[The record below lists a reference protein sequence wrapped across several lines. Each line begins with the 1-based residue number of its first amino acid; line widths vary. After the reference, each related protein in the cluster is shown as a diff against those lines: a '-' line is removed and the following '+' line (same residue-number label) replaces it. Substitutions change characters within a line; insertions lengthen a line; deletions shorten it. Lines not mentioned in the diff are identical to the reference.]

1 MRKFAVL
8 LAMALVAT
16 VGVGVVAAPNG
27 AQALESDTVVANA
40 SSSWQTN
47 GTVWSLAYV
56 GGAVYLGGDFTSVR
70 PPGAALGTGEVA
82 RNHIAAFDAQ
92 TGALLPFSHDLDDR
106 PMIMAPSADGSTL
119 YVGGDFATVDGTS
132 RSRLAAFDTAT
143 GNLTSWAPRV
153 NGTIRGIA
161 LKGAAIYLGGTFS
174 AINGQARTN
183 LGEVSATGSGS
194 PLPWAPTADSTVFR
208 VAVAPDGS
216 RVFAG
221 GYFSDLNG
229 VARRGTGA
237 LDPDTGATL
246 PWATASFLPP
256 HSGSCTSDIRDIRVD
271 SSNVYFAA
279 EGTGGGCFDGTFA
292 ASQSDGALV
301 WRNDCLGATQA
312 VEIIGN
318 WLYKGSHAHNC
329 SAAGAFGEQPQSG
342 RRHLLVEKLSD
353 GTLGP
358 WYPNT
363 SGNPLGPRAF
373 ATDGTRLFVGGDF
386 LNVNNRAQQ
395 GFTRFG
401 GPPDLTRPRQPKLP
415 AASSIEPGQVRLS
428 WQATTDDDDE
438 TLVYR
443 VFRDGS
449 STPLWTSPPV
459 RSTFWILPSLSFTDT
474 GLAPGSTHSYKVDAK
489 EANGTNNSFKS
500 DPVSVTVSAVDAP
513 YTTVVGGDAPYFYW
527 RLGESSGTVAAD
539 SSGSSRTGNYRGTV
553 TFGQAGAI
561 AGDPDTAVQLQT
573 TPLNNE
579 FVTTSST
586 TAVAGPN
593 ALSLELWFKT
603 TTSGGKLIG
612 FGNSRTGT
620 SSSYDR
626 HIYMTNDGR
635 LVFGAWTGSAATVTS
650 AGSYNDGGYHHV
662 VGTLGGGGMALYV
675 DGTLVGTNP
684 NTIAQAYSGFWRVGG
699 DNLSGWPDQ
708 PSSGYFNG
716 TVDEA
721 AVYSTALT
729 AGQVSDHF
737 THNHG

>member
-312 VEIIGN
+312 VEIIGK
-318 WLYKGSHAHNC
+318 WLDKGSHANNR
-329 SAAGAFGEQPQSG
+329 SAAGAFGEQPQSA

-500 DPVSVTVSAVDAP
+500 DPVPVTVSAVDAP

-527 RLGESSGTVAAD
+527 RLCESSGTVAAD
-539 SSGSSRTGNYRGTV
+539 SSGSSRTRQLPRHGHLRAGRCHRRRPGHGGAAPDHPAQQRVRDHEQHHRGRGPERALARALV
-553 TFGQAGAI
+553 QDDHLGRQADRLRQLA
-561 AGDPDTAVQLQT
+561 DRHQLQLR
-573 TPLNNE
+573 PPHLHDQRRP
-579 FVTTSST
+579 
-586 TAVAGPN
+586 AG
-593 ALSLELWFKT
+593 LRRL
-603 TTSGGKLIG
+603 
-612 FGNSRTGT
+612 
-620 SSSYDR
+620 DR
-626 HIYMTNDGR
+626 QRGHGHLCGQLQRRRLPPRGR
-635 LVFGAWTGSAATVTS
+635 HPRRWRHGPVRRRH
-650 AGSYNDGGYHHV
+650 AG
-662 VGTLGGGGMALYV
+662 
-675 DGTLVGTNP
+675 
-684 NTIAQAYSGFWRVGG
+684 R
-699 DNLSGWPDQ
+699 DQ
-708 PSSGYFNG
+708 PQHHRPGLQRLLAGRWGQS
-716 TVDEA
+716 ERLA
-721 AVYSTALT
+721 RPAVERLLQRHRGRGRRLQHRPDRR
-729 AGQVSDHF
+729 AGQ
-737 THNHG
+737 